1 MYGPTITMDSATSPL
16 SLPKNGK
23 KKLMLESQATLKK
36 GPAADLMSV
45 FPEFYV
51 NKYRKAHYTRLSWA
65 ANINHRL
72 IKKICCPLRHESYL
86 SMPLVI

>member
-1 MYGPTITMDSATSPL
+1 
-16 SLPKNGK
+16 
-23 KKLMLESQATLKK
+23 MLESQATLKK

-72 IKKICCPLRHESYL
+72 IEKICCTLRHESYL

>member
-1 MYGPTITMDSATSPL
+1 
-16 SLPKNGK
+16 
-23 KKLMLESQATLKK
+23 MLESQATLKK

-65 ANINHRL
+65 ATADRENLLYSATRIV
-72 IKKICCPLRHESYL
+72 SQYAL
-86 SMPLVI
+86 SDLKEL